1 MLNDIHRVNYGW
13 GREMTVYNVRIEDL
27 EGLNRDVY
35 VIWATTSREFL
46 MNLSAV
52 IEIWM
57 KKTERFEFQ
66 LKVSA
71 SLPDELP
78 KDERTIS

>member
-1 MLNDIHRVNYGW
+1 MIGD
-13 GREMTVYNVRIEDL
+13 REMPVYNVRIQDL

-46 MNLSAV
+46 MNLSTV

-57 KKTERFEFQ
+57 KKTERLEFQ

-71 SLPDELP
+71 TLPDELP

>member
-1 MLNDIHRVNYGW
+1 
-13 GREMTVYNVRIEDL
+13 MTIYSVRIEDL
-27 EGLNRDVY
+27 EGLNKDNY
-35 VIWATTSREFL
+35 IIWAATSREFL
-46 MNLSAV
+46 MNLSTV

-57 KKTERFEFQ
+57 KKTERLEFQ

-78 KDERTIS
+78 KDFERTIS

>member
-1 MLNDIHRVNYGW
+1 MA
-13 GREMTVYNVRIEDL
+13 VYNVRIQDL
-27 EGLNRDVY
+27 EGLNKDDY

-46 MNLSAV
+46 MNLSTV

-57 KKTERFEFQ
+57 KKTERLEFQ

-71 SLPDELP
+71 SLPDDLP
-78 KDERTIS
+78 RSEKAIS

>member
-1 MLNDIHRVNYGW
+1 MIGD
-13 GREMTVYNVRIEDL
+13 REMPVYNVRIQDL

-46 MNLSAV
+46 MNLSTV

-57 KKTERFEFQ
+57 KETERLEFQ

-71 SLPDELP
+71 TLPDDLP
-78 KDERTIS
+78 KDSERTIS